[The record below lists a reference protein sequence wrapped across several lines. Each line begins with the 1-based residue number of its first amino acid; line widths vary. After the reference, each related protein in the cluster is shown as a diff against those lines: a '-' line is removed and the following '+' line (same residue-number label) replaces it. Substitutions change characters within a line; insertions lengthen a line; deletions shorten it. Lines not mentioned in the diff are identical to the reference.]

1 MGSSGS
7 KAINFVKALEDKEI
21 QALKNVFF
29 NIVKHDEGAD
39 HKIPC
44 ILSHK
49 TFMLSN
55 EENFEKKV
63 SKTSTLS
70 LFSDYD
76 NFCQKLYNWMMYN
89 KNYLIKEDISRKLL
103 SKEGVWINTFLLA
116 IEALTQC
123 HTSKIY
129 YSDYKLL
136 DTCKLLLYVLKSD
149 TENPDAYFSSN
160 PIQDLEDITL
170 EEAERLFSLL
180 YNFLN
185 KTNDVEHAPFP
196 FTKSIFHY
204 DNKEVEDHKEWKMK
218 YDSFKFQLK
227 RVIPFTVKFWAK
239 YIEAQ
244 TMYNMKYNMSD
255 SGEKLWSAESLTA
268 KKFQIPSLRED
279 LLVSF

>member
-268 KKFQIPSLRED
+268 KTFQIPSLRED